1 MIITILKLSRISLF
15 FLVIL
20 CLLMNV
26 GCSNKEEFS
35 PEEINNIKLVLKERK
50 EDRDGTH
57 FTLKLQNNSKYTI
70 VQNNVYL
77 SFPIKTENGSKS
89 NDYKIEAKQ
98 NKLHI
103 KPGEEL
109 LLSVYTSKEMYEG
122 NNKIDFENPNI
133 EIKGYLDEMTETN
146 LFYKGGGYSAMVD
159 F

>member
-1 MIITILKLSRISLF
+1 MIITISKMGRKSLF

-20 CLLMNV
+20 FLLMNV
-26 GCSNKEEFS
+26 GCSNKEEIS
-35 PEEINNIKLVLKERK
+35 PEEINNIRLVLKERK
-50 EDRDGTH
+50 EDRDGTR
-57 FTLKLQNNSKYTI
+57 FTLRLQNNSKYTI

-77 SFPIKTENGSKS
+77 SFPIKIENGSKS

-103 KPGEEL
+103 KPGEEVML
-109 LLSVYTSKEMYEG
+109 TVYTAKEMYEG